1 MGGAQ
6 FWQFL
11 VLYAYLVPLVMAG
24 VSGLVL
30 FRRLPLGLR
39 YLAVLTWFG
48 LGVELV
54 AALLRLQHRPNLFLI
69 PLDVAGELWLLSL
82 VYDWGLERPA
92 YSRARPWVVGTFVL
106 YAAVSF
112 LLLSKSVQFFPSL
125 MVTESLL
132 ALVLVG
138 LYFRK
143 LLQELRVQRLSHD
156 SMFWVSTGVLLYFLG
171 KLQIGLF
178 SQYAMQH
185 YSKAFN
191 KWMWTI
197 HALLLLVLHSCY
209 CLALWIR
216 PRK

>member
-11 VLYAYLVPLVMAG
+11 VYQAHLVFLLVAG

-30 FRRLPLGLR
+30 FRRLARGLR

-54 AALLRLQHRPNLFLI
+54 ATVLRFQHQPNLFLI
-69 PLDVAGELWLLSL
+69 PLDVAGELWLLAL
-82 VYDWGLERPA
+82 VYDWALEWPA
-92 YSRARPWVVGTFVL
+92 YSRARPWVVGAFVF
-106 YAAVSF
+106 YAAMSF
-112 LLLSKSVQFFPSL
+112 LLMAKSVQFFPSL

-156 SMFWVSTGVLLYFLG
+156 PMFWVSTGVLLYFLG

-185 YSKAFN
+185 YSQAFN
-191 KWMWTI
+191 DWMWAI
-197 HALLLLVLHSCY
+197 HALLLLVLYSCY

-216 PRK
+216 PQK